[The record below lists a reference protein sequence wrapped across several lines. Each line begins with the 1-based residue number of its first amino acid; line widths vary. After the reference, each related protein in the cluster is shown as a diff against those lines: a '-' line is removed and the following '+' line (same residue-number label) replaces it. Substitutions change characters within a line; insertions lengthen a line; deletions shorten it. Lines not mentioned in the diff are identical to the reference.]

1 MKTLLDVVKEID
13 SFPYHGSTDYNQFT
27 DSLWRFYLPDDPRP
41 HGYIPNFVAETMPW
55 TPDFHLD
62 ASSVPKRIQLIADSP
77 ATANKAIASLL
88 QTARERN
95 LFPGLTGWRNEEY
108 RVLGAK
114 SDIRIERAG
123 ASLLGITTTG
133 VHMTVYTRSRGGSG
147 QLLIWVPK
155 RSASTKVNPGKLD
168 NSVAG
173 GVPAGMQPFA
183 CLLKEAAEE
192 ASLPE
197 ELMRRCAKAVGCVT
211 EFSAKDGGKGVL
223 APSLKYVYDME
234 VDGEMELRPG
244 DDEVE
249 EFRLMTAVEVKESIL
264 EGEFKPM
271 CVMVLIDFLVR
282 HGVLTCEDERD
293 YAELVARTHR
303 YLPFPTS

>member
-1 MKTLLDVVKEID
+1 MKTLLDIVNEID
-13 SFPYHGSTDYNQFT
+13 SFPYHGSTDYDQYTNG
-27 DSLWRFYLPDDPRP
+27 LWRFYLPDDLRP
-41 HGYIPNFVAETMPW
+41 HGYISNFVAETMPW
-55 TPDFHLD
+55 TSDFHLD
-62 ASSVPKRIQLIADSP
+62 ARSVPKRIQLLADSP
-77 ATANKAIASLL
+77 ATANKAIATLL
-88 QTARERN
+88 QTTRDRN
-95 LFPGLTGWRNEEY
+95 IFPCLTGWRNEEF
-108 RVLGAK
+108 RVLGAR

-123 ASLLGITTTG
+123 AHLLGITTTG
-133 VHMTVYTRSRGGSG
+133 VHMTVFTRSRDGSE
-147 QLLIWVPK
+147 LLIWVPK
-155 RSASTKVNPGKLD
+155 RSSSLKVAPGKLD
-168 NSVAG
+168 NSIAG

-234 VDGEMELRPG
+234 VGGEVELRPA

-249 EFRLMTAVEVKESIL
+249 EFRLMTAVEVKRSIV